1 MTRFCAGLRL
11 SRWKRLS
18 ADGSAGPKKEK
29 VIDMKFE
36 FSVKFGKSTP
46 LLTVA
51 AHGRLIALNNALI
64 ALPRFWNFEAI
75 TALLA

>member
-1 MTRFCAGLRL
+1 MI
-11 SRWKRLS
+11 
-18 ADGSAGPKKEK
+18 E
-29 VIDMKFE
+29 MKFE

-64 ALPRFWNFEAI
+64 VLPRFWNFGDF
-75 TALLA
+75 TALFA